1 MRSERSRAGA
11 VASGQNAADLPAGV
25 SKVAAVTVAFWILK
39 VIMTTAGDL
48 SGDALSLSLKLGYG
62 RALIVVVAVFAGLF
76 AAQWRTRRF
85 VPWLYWLLILSASA
99 VGAEISDSL
108 DRAMQWGDSAGTGV
122 LFGALVIA
130 LGVWFVRRGTVRFAP
145 IVTRSDEGFYWR
157 TAVIAR
163 SVGSAFGDWVG
174 DSLGWGLS
182 GGIAVNL
189 GITLLVLLLWRT
201 SRISRGALYWIGFV
215 VTRVPF

>member
-1 MRSERSRAGA
+1 MRSERSGAGT
-11 VASGQNAADLPAGV
+11 VEHSRNASDLTAGV
-25 SKVAAVTVAFWILK
+25 SRVAAVTLGFWILK
-39 VIMTTAGDL
+39 VILTTAGDL
-48 SGDALSLSLKLGYG
+48 CGDALSLSLKLGYA
-62 RALIVVVAVFAGLF
+62 RALIVVVVVFAALLL
-76 AAQWRTRRF
+76 AQWRTRRF

-122 LFGALVIA
+122 LFGAFVIA

-145 IVTRSDEGFYWR
+145 IVTRSDEGFYWL
-157 TAVIAR
+157 TAVIAS